1 MFDRRRLMAAALALP
16 AVWRVRGAFAQT
28 ASDAAPSL
36 QRAID
41 EARLSG
47 RPVVVPAGATPV
59 SRLRITGDARLV
71 GAEGSSRLVALGQGP
86 ILAIE
91 GAESVSIENI
101 AFDGAARAPGGEAA
115 LIEARDV
122 ANLTLIDC
130 AVERAQ
136 GHGVRLERC
145 GGRVERSSF
154 RALAQS
160 VLMSLDAT
168 GLTIA
173 DNSIADCGANGLQ
186 IWRSAPGYDG
196 AVVRDNRLRRIRA
209 DPGGDGP
216 YGNAI
221 SVFRA
226 GGVACRGNVIREA
239 AFSAIRFNS
248 SSDALIV
255 GNSCFDAGETAIT
268 VEFAFEGAVVSS
280 NMVDGA
286 STGVSVTNFD
296 QGGRLATVIGNVLRN
311 LARPLPQGGENAG
324 VGIHV
329 EAATEVSG
337 NAVDAATFAGLSL
350 GYGVGLGDVVATD
363 NILSDC
369 GFGIAVSVAPGAGGA
384 TIRGNRIVRARRGAI
399 VGMEWERVAVPDLVA
414 DATRRPL
421 LTISGN
427 EVR

>member
-1 MFDRRRLMAAALALP
+1 MFDRRKLMAAALTLP
-16 AVWRVRGAFAQT
+16 AVWRVRDALAQT
-28 ASDAAPSL
+28 EGDAAPSL
-36 QRAID
+36 QRAIN

-47 RPVVVPAGATPV
+47 RAVMIPAGATPV
-59 SRLRITGDARLV
+59 SHLRITGDARLV
-71 GAEGSSRLVALGQGP
+71 GAGRTSRLVALGPGP
-86 ILAIE
+86 MLAIE
-91 GAESVSIENI
+91 GADSVSIENI
-101 AFDGAARAPGGEAA
+101 AFDGAARAPGGEAG

-136 GHGVRLERC
+136 GYGVRLERC

-160 VLMSLDAT
+160 ALMSLDAT

-173 DNSIADCGANGLQ
+173 DNSIDDCGANGLQ

-209 DPGGDGP
+209 
-216 YGNAI
+216 
-221 SVFRA
+221 

-248 SSDALIV
+248 SPDALIAN
-255 GNSCFDAGETAIT
+255 NSCFDAGETAIY

-296 QGGRLATVIGNVLRN
+296 QGGRLATVVGNVLRN
-311 LARPLPQGGENAG
+311 LIRPLPQGGENAG

-329 EAATEVSG
+329 EVATEVSG

-399 VGMEWERVAVPDLVA
+399 VGMEWDRVAAPDLLA

-421 LTISGN
+421 LTITGN
-427 EVR
+427 DVR

>member
-1 MFDRRRLMAAALALP
+1 MFDRRRLMAAALTLP
-16 AVWRVRGAFAQT
+16 AVWSVRAALAQT
-28 ASDAAPSL
+28 AGDAAPSL

-41 EARLSG
+41 EAQRSG
-47 RPVVVPAGATPV
+47 RPVMVPAGATPV

-71 GAEGSSRLVALGQGP
+71 GAGRASRLVALGPGP
-86 ILAIE
+86 MLAIE

-101 AFDGAARAPGGEAA
+101 AFDGAARAPGGEAG

-122 ANLTLIDC
+122 ANLTLLDC

-136 GHGVRLERC
+136 GCGVRLERC

-160 VLMSLDAT
+160 ALMSLDAT

-173 DNSIADCGANGLQ
+173 DNSIDDCGANGLQ

-196 AVVRDNRLRRIRA
+196 SIVRDNRLRRIRA

-216 YGNAI
+216 YGNAV

-226 GGVACRGNVIREA
+226 DGVACRGNVIREA

-248 SSDALIV
+248 SSDALIAN
-255 GNSCFDAGETAIT
+255 NSCFDVGETAIY

-286 STGVSVTNFD
+286 SIGVSVTNFD
-296 QGGRLATVIGNVLRN
+296 RGGRLATVVGNVLRN
-311 LARPLPQGGENAG
+311 LVRPLPQGGVNAG

-350 GYGVGLGDVVATD
+350 GYGVGLSDVVASD

-369 GFGIAVSVAPGAGGA
+369 GFGIAVSVAPGAGAA

-399 VGMEWERVAVPDLVA
+399 VGMEWERVAVPDLMA